1 MGVIIELNKMALDRL
16 LWNNAVKAK
25 WVLGWF
31 AFNTAFFQGY
41 YLRNVLLNEDVY
53 GMDGNGGRMLKII
66 TNLTDEEMA
75 RLNMSADSCGTGE
88 APDRRL
94 TVKTISK
101 QVNWPTEESNGKRN
115 TSSTSKDLP
124 TTNTCETTARTSTI

>member
-1 MGVIIELNKMALDRL
+1 MALDKL

-25 WVLGWF
+25 WVFGWF

-53 GMDGNGGRMLKII
+53 GVDGNGGRMLKII

-75 RLNMSADSCGTGE
+75 RLKYV
-88 APDRRL
+88 RRL
-94 TVKTISK
+94 MCHWRGSRQATYGKDNIEAGELADRGIKWEEKYVEYVKRPPHDK
-101 QVNWPTEESNGKRN
+101 Y
-115 TSSTSKDLP
+115 L
-124 TTNTCETTARTSTI
+124 